1 MITSAGIERTI
12 SPQAVAF
19 QRGRPLLEYLGA
31 LAKPKLLL
39 LLIANLPI
47 VALVTLWVVIGAMA
61 VRGYEVMQRPDMPS
75 IPELQQHLEWNDK
88 RLDAVDNDVTKRL
101 DRLEEDRE
109 RRRETS
115 DNRYKALSDGLDSVK
130 HDVTFV
136 YGGGIIGTAIVSL
149 LLTLN
154 IVKVR
159 SAESKIDQYKPGF
172 RYKNDPLDIDQ
183 AEVLRDY
190 LTEAIRGELDKRDR
204 GRNR

>member
-1 MITSAGIERTI
+1 MITNAGIERTI

-31 LAKPKLLL
+31 LAKPKLFMLL
-39 LLIANLPI
+39 MANLPI
-47 VALVTLWVVIGAMA
+47 VALGALWLVIGAMA
-61 VRGYEVMQRPDMPS
+61 VRGYDVMERPDMPS

-115 DNRYKALSDGLDSVK
+115 DTRYKALSDGLDSVK
-130 HDVTFV
+130 HDVTFA
-136 YGGGIIGTAIVSL
+136 YGGGIIGTAIVSF
-149 LLTLN
+149 LLTLG

-159 SAESKIDQYKPGF
+159 SAESKIEQYKPGF
-172 RYKNDPLDIDQ
+172 RYKNQIDDLDQ
-183 AEVLRDY
+183 ATVLRDY
-190 LTEAIRGELDKRDR
+190 LTEAIRTELDKRDR

>member
-19 QRGRPLLEYLGA
+19 QRGRTLLEYLGA
-31 LAKPKLLL
+31 LAKPKLVL

-61 VRGYEVMQRPDMPS
+61 VRGYDVMQRPDMPS
-75 IPELQQHLEWNDK
+75 IPELQQHLEWNDR
-88 RLDAVDNDVTKRL
+88 RLDTVDGDITKRL
-101 DRLEEDRE
+101 DRMEEARDA
-109 RRRETS
+109 
-115 DNRYKALSDGLDSVK
+115 RYKALSDGLDSVK

-172 RYKNDPLDIDQ
+172 RYKNQIDDLDQ
-183 AEVLRDY
+183 ATVLRDY

>member
-1 MITSAGIERTI
+1 MITNAAIERTI

-19 QRGRPLLEYLGA
+19 QRGRTLLEYLGA
-31 LAKPKLLL
+31 LAKPKLVL

-61 VRGYEVMQRPDMPS
+61 VRGYDVMQRPDMPS
-75 IPELQQHLEWNDK
+75 IPELQQHLEWNDR
-88 RLDAVDNDVTKRL
+88 RLDTVDGDITKRL
-101 DRLEEDRE
+101 DRMEEARDA
-109 RRRETS
+109 
-115 DNRYKALSDGLDSVK
+115 RYKALSDGLDSVK

-172 RYKNDPLDIDQ
+172 RYKNQIDDLDQ
-183 AEVLRDY
+183 ATVLRDY